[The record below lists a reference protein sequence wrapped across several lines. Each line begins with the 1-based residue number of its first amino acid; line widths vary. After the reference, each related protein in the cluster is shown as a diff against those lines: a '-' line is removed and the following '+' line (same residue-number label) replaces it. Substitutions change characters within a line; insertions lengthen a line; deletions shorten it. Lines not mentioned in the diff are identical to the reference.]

1 MSLRRLNY
9 LSMSGVLPFNFGMD
23 YDAWVRLWEQT
34 SLRELVGS
42 DPATWTPE
50 QIAEVNKRAKEEN
63 ELADRLLS
71 LPDDQFY
78 AECKRLAKEQNDSDQ
93 AEKDEVGEGNAN

>member
-23 YDAWVRLWEQT
+23 YDAWVRLWNET
-34 SLRELVGS
+34 SLRDLVGS

-50 QIAEVNKRAKEEN
+50 QIEEVNKRAKEET
-63 ELADRLLS
+63 ELADRLMA
-71 LPDDQFY
+71 LPDDEFY
-78 AECKRLAKEQNDSDQ
+78 KECNRLAALQKEQEDN
-93 AEKDEVGEGNAN
+93 